1 MPAQNAMQLK
11 EKILMLLNR
20 RGPALPVHV
29 ARETGLSI
37 LFSAAFLSELAA
49 DKKVKISNIKVGSS
63 PVYFLP
69 EHAPQ
74 LERFSEHLKSKEK
87 DAYLL
92 LKEKKF
98 LKDSVLHPAIRVALR
113 EIKDFAVPFQRD
125 NEIYWRYFTTP
136 EGDFSMDKIETPKQ
150 IVEIKKP
157 EILDIKEEK
166 PIEIPVK
173 VIEIAKEVEYDED
186 KETEDEEES
195 ELKEEAPR
203 VGAGG
208 GEEVKHK
215 QQKPQKE
222 KQKKIKKPVKKLQ
235 KKGNDTFF
243 NKVKEVLTSKNIEII
258 DIESFNNTE
267 LMLRVREGKKES
279 LLIAFN
285 KKRIGE
291 ADILKAYKKA
301 SDAGMQYTIM
311 SFGETPKKLT
321 TFIEAIKGMS
331 GLERVE

>member
-1 MPAQNAMQLK
+1 MPAQNGIQLK

-20 RGPALPVHV
+20 KGPSLPVHI

-87 DAYLL
+87 EAYLL
-92 LKEKKF
+92 LKDKQF
-98 LKDSVLHPAIRVALR
+98 LKDSGLHPAIRVALR

-125 NEIYWRYFTTP
+125 NEIYWRYFTIS
-136 EGDFSMDKIETPKQ
+136 EGDFSMDKVEPPKQ
-150 IVEIKKP
+150 IVEIKEPKVL
-157 EILDIKEEK
+157 EIKEEP

-173 VIEIAKEVEYDED
+173 VIEVAKEIEYDED
-186 KETEDEEES
+186 EENELEKESKIEEIKS
-195 ELKEEAPR
+195 
-203 VGAGG
+203 
-208 GEEVKHK
+208 K
-215 QQKPQKE
+215 QQRQEKE
-222 KQKKIKKPVKKLQ
+222 KQKKIKKSVKKPQ
-235 KKGNDTFF
+235 KKTNDTFF
-243 NKVKEVLTSKNIEII
+243 NKVKEVLASKNIEII

-267 LMLRVREGKKES
+267 LMLRVKEGKKES

-321 TFIEAIKGMS
+321 AFIDAIKGMS
-331 GLERVE
+331 GLEKVE

>member
-1 MPAQNAMQLK
+1 MPQQNGMQLK

-20 RGPALPVHV
+20 KGPSLPVHI

-37 LFSAAFLSELAA
+37 LFAAAFLSELAA

-69 EHAPQ
+69 EHTPQ
-74 LERFSEHLKSKEK
+74 LERFSEHLKSKER

-92 LKEKKF
+92 LKEKEF

-113 EIKDFAVPFQRD
+113 EIKDFAIPFKKND
-125 NEIYWRYFTTP
+125 ELYWRYFTIS
-136 EGDFSMDKIETPKQ
+136 EGNFSMDKIEAPKQ
-150 IVEIKKP
+150 IIEIKEPKAL
-157 EILDIKEEK
+157 EIKEEP

-173 VIEIAKEVEYDED
+173 VIEVKKEIEYDED
-186 KETEDEEES
+186 EEEKEETESEGPQIEEKE
-195 ELKEEAPR
+195 ELKHR
-203 VGAGG
+203 
-208 GEEVKHK
+208 
-215 QQKPQKE
+215 PQKE
-222 KQKKIKKPVKKLQ
+222 KLKKIKKITKKPQ
-235 KKGNDTFF
+235 KKGNETFF
-243 NKVKEVLTSKNIEII
+243 NKVKEVLTSKNIEIL

-267 LMLRVREGKKES
+267 LMLRVKEGKKES

-321 TFIEAIKGMS
+321 AFIDAIKGMS